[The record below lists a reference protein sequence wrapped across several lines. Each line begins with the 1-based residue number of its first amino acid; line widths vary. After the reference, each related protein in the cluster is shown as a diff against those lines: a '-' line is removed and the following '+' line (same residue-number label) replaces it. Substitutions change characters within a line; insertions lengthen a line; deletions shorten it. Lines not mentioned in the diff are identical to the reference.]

1 MPDSSETP
9 LTRAEMHAELQSV
22 EADLQSVK
30 TGLQNVEA
38 DLQSVKT
45 GLRNVEADLQSV
57 KTELQS
63 VKADLQEQMRDIET
77 TLLREFHKW
86 AVPVRFRLDALETHT
101 GRLNMVEDRLTA
113 LEDKKAK

>member
-38 DLQSVKT
+38 GLQS
-45 GLRNVEADLQSV
+45 VEADLQSV